1 MEKTIKLK
9 EAKEASDKAKEEE
22 EELDEVS
29 LMKSVLTIVLPKESV
44 TKAIKRLDKSGGTTG
59 AWQKKK
65 QKVEQTAE
73 EAENSEKSK
82 QQLSDL
88 ISYADKLLGKGMFNI
103 YQETYE
109 SLSFKL
115 SEKVK
120 VATDDVDIF
129 GSDDPRPVVPKPVP
143 QENISDD
150 ISWYFKWTNEENAE
164 VHGPYSSQQ
173 MLQWQEDGYF
183 KDGVFVKKS
192 SEENREFYSSR
203 RIDFELYL

>member
-1 MEKTIKLK
+1 MKLK
-9 EAKEASDKAKEEE
+9 EEKEANEKAKEEE
-22 EELDEVS
+22 KEVDEVS
-29 LMKSVLTIVLPKESV
+29 LLKSALTILLPKESV
-44 TKAIKRLDKSGGTTG
+44 TKAIKRLDKSGGTAG

-65 QKVEQTAE
+65 QKLESEPTAE

-115 SEKVK
+115 SEKLK
-120 VATDDVDIF
+120 VAKDDLDMF
-129 GSDDPRPVVPKPVP
+129 SSDDPQPAVAKPVP
-143 QENISDD
+143 QENICDD
-150 ISWYFKWTNEENAE
+150 ILWYFKWTNEQDAE
-164 VHGPYSSQQ
+164 VHGPYGSQQ